1 MALGTI
7 ADQLRCLADWF
18 QDDTVLRLWLL
29 ALTNDEVPELADLL
43 HALSSIERLI
53 MVYQARLE
61 GARIERSGEGY
72 VVLRLPAME
81 VVQ

>member
-18 QDDTVLRLWLL
+18 ADDTVLRLWLL
-29 ALTNDEVPELADLL
+29 ALANDEIPELADMLRALL
-43 HALSSIERLI
+43 QVERLI
-53 MVYQARLE
+53 IVYQARLE

-72 VVLRLPAME
+72 VALPLPEMMD
-81 VVQ
+81 V